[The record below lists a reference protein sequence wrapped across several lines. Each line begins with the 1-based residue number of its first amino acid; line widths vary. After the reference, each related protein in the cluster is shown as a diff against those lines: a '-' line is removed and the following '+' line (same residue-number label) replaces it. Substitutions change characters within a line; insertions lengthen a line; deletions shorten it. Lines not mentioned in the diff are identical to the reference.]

1 MERAYEKLLRY
12 VKIHTTSD
20 ESTGTTPSAQRE
32 FDLAAVLVKEM
43 QEMGI
48 TDAHADDKC
57 YVYGWVPA
65 SPGCEDAPAI
75 GLIAHLD
82 TAPDFRGDQVCPCIT
97 ADYDGGIIP
106 LGSSGRVLDPEVF
119 PGLKNRIGETIIT
132 TDGTTL
138 LGADDKAGIAEILTA
153 AQFLLSGEGEGAF
166 PHGKVCIAFT
176 PDEEIG
182 GGAADLDLE
191 KFGADYA
198 YTVDGDVES
207 QIVYENFNA
216 CAADFV
222 IRGFNI
228 HPGDA
233 KGKMINAALL
243 ASQISCMLPP
253 GETPRGTEGY
263 EGFYHL
269 CSIEG
274 NVESATAHFI
284 VRDHNSG
291 TFAARQEVL
300 RHIEKTL
307 NEQYGQGTVTL
318 TIRQQYRNM
327 TQKLEGCM
335 HLIDNAKD
343 AIRELGR
350 EPDIS
355 PVRGGTDGAQLSF
368 RGLPCPNLGTGGDAF
383 HGPYEHISA
392 EGMDFVVR
400 VILGILRRY
409 GSR

>member
-1 MERAYEKLLRY
+1 M
-12 VKIHTTSD
+12 
-20 ESTGTTPSAQRE
+20 
-32 FDLAAVLVKEM
+32 
-43 QEMGI
+43 
-48 TDAHADDKC
+48 
-57 YVYGWVPA
+57 
-65 SPGCEDAPAI
+65 
-75 GLIAHLD
+75 
-82 TAPDFRGDQVCPCIT
+82 
-97 ADYDGGIIP
+97 
-106 LGSSGRVLDPEVF
+106 
-119 PGLKNRIGETIIT
+119 
-132 TDGTTL
+132 
-138 LGADDKAGIAEILTA
+138 
-153 AQFLLSGEGEGAF
+153 
-166 PHGKVCIAFT
+166 
-176 PDEEIG
+176 
-182 GGAADLDLE
+182 
-191 KFGADYA
+191 
-198 YTVDGDVES
+198 
-207 QIVYENFNA
+207 
-216 CAADFV
+216 
-222 IRGFNI
+222 
-228 HPGDA
+228 
-233 KGKMINAALL
+233 
-243 ASQISCMLPP
+243 
-253 GETPRGTEGY
+253 
-263 EGFYHL
+263 
-269 CSIEG
+269 
-274 NVESATAHFI
+274 
-284 VRDHNSG
+284 RDHNSG